1 MGGAPL
7 TVGGA
12 PATALEAGG
21 YLIASLLSSGCLY
34 SLTSVVMPFKLRA
47 AERTEERV
55 GVCDVCH
62 GSVLARMAMEGR
74 GGGRGQGGGRRGGGG
89 GWRVEP
95 GRARQAGPELTRKS
109 RCRGIRRLHAASP
122 LAHATGVSAHASSR

>member
-74 GGGRGQGGGRRGGGG
+74 AGAGWWTERWRRRMACGTG
-89 GWRVEP
+89 
-95 GRARQAGPELTRKS
+95 
-109 RCRGIRRLHAASP
+109 AS
-122 LAHATGVSAHASSR
+122 ASSRT